1 MRARLILPMQRIERW
16 RVCIMAR
23 RWSENLEEAH
33 RVVEVFGRSTVISG
47 SSRTR
52 ASIQSQRYLIELP
65 VSMSPH
71 LTYLVRSNMPQ
82 NIENKT
88 INSP

>member
-1 MRARLILPMQRIERW
+1 
-16 RVCIMAR
+16 MAR

-33 RVVEVFGRSTVISG
+33 MLGGFGRSTVING

-71 LTYLVRSNMPQ
+71 LTTLFSK
-82 NIENKT
+82 IEHA
-88 INSP
+88 SEH